1 MLTLKEKVFKEW
13 KKDNSVLSNYATLAA
28 KLNTTRSGIS
38 TSVTRLRKEGKMSLA
53 SENYRRKEVAHT
65 ALQKECEAVGIPIE
79 DAKHYWHKGKHFS
92 IFAKNDISIED
103 LSKQIVDSVK
113 KHSPKYPVL
122 KYPKYTDA
130 HLFVVDPADI
140 HLNKLCSAFETGD
153 AYTIEIAVKR
163 VKEGVAGLIQK
174 SKPYSVDKVLFIMG
188 NDILHTDNARNTTTS
203 GTPQDSQIMWYDAF
217 MIGKR
222 LLVDVIEM
230 LVTIAPVHVQY
241 DPSNHDYMTGFLLA
255 QTVEAWFNKVKNI
268 TFDVSIAHR
277 KYFVY
282 GENLI
287 GTTHGD
293 GAKQTDLG
301 LLMAH
306 ESKHWNKCKH
316 RYWYLHNL
324 HHKIVKDY
332 MSVTVEVLRSPSGTD
347 GWHHRNGYQH
357 APKAVEGF
365 LHHKKHGQIAKF
377 THIF

>member
-38 TSVTRLRKEGKMSLA
+38 TSVTRLRKEGKMSQA